1 MHKYDLLQVVNFIAE
16 HYTWGS
22 KQYVS
27 LWRSLDDGF
36 VEIKSDEHLREW
48 FQLNIDKGVV
58 CIDAKINDFNGPL
71 QFSPT
76 KCRFHPSSARNE
88 RATNEGA
95 KKKRAKN
102 SIKKGSNDED
112 AVGIDDEGIYSD
124 NESLVAHSDSSYD
137 SDLAESSDSDCSDPE
152 FDPDQEIV
160 DKDDDVPVFAYDVQ
174 DPCID
179 VVSNYPSCYLE

>member
-1 MHKYDLLQVVNFIAE
+1 MICRPTHSDLQLVVRVESFLSLPDGGPKQYLQGKTLPTQNIDMHKYDLLQVVNFIAE

-76 KCRFHPSSARNE
+76 KRRFHSSVRSRACISE
-88 RATNEGA
+88 IATNEGA
-95 KKKRAKN
+95 KKK
-102 SIKKGSNDED
+102 
-112 AVGIDDEGIYSD
+112 
-124 NESLVAHSDSSYD
+124 ESH
-137 SDLAESSDSDCSDPE
+137 
-152 FDPDQEIV
+152 
-160 DKDDDVPVFAYDVQ
+160 K
-174 DPCID
+174 
-179 VVSNYPSCYLE
+179 